1 MASNVNRCAAIAA
14 HGRRCQQTTHGQTD
28 YCWHHGRALRRAAGI
43 PEERIAPPEARL
55 ASLLGPDG
63 TARLVAFL
71 ESGKAGR
78 VRLPPGSTREGLS
91 VSVDPRLTDEELRRS
106 A

>member
-1 MASNVNRCAAIAA
+1 MASHVNRCAAIAA
-14 HGRRCQQTTHGQTD
+14 HGRRCQQTTHGDTD
-28 YCWHHGRALRRAAGI
+28 YCWHHGRALRKAAGI
-43 PEERIAPPEARL
+43 PVESSRPPEAQL

-63 TARLVAFL
+63 IARLIAFL

-78 VRLPPGSTREGLS
+78 VRLPPAQTREGLS
-91 VSVDPRLTDEELRRS
+91 VSLDPLLEGEDLPRS